1 MKRSQTK
8 FKEYMPTLEEF
19 FEEAIE
25 QADPENMVENEYKAV
40 NNSNY
45 GWRAL
50 RLLARRSPHFFQPT
64 NQQFKSLPEYL
75 ENMVIKL
82 AKELPPPSEEIKT
95 GEDEDEEDNDALL
108 KENESPD
115 VRRDK
120 PVTGEQIEV
129 FANKLGEQWKILA
142 PYLEM
147 KDSEIRQIECD
158 SEDMKMR
165 AKQLLVAWQD
175 QEGVHATPENLIN
188 ALNKSGLSDLA
199 ESLTNDNETNS

>member
-1 MKRSQTK
+1 MGNEELTRLWNLCPDNMEACKSETR
-8 FKEYMPTLEEF
+8 EYMPTLEEF

-95 GEDEDEEDNDALL
+95 G
-108 KENESPD
+108 PD

>member
-1 MKRSQTK
+1 M
-8 FKEYMPTLEEF
+8 
-19 FEEAIE
+19 
-25 QADPENMVENEYKAV
+25 

-50 RLLARRSPHFFQPT
+50 RLLACRSPHFFQPT

-108 KENESPD
+108 KENNESPD

-120 PVTGEQIEV
+120 PVTGEQIES
-129 FANKLGEQWKILA
+129 FANKLG
-142 PYLEM
+142 
-147 KDSEIRQIECD
+147 DSGRLWPPTWE
-158 SEDMKMR
+158 
-165 AKQLLVAWQD
+165 
-175 QEGVHATPENLIN
+175 
-188 ALNKSGLSDLA
+188 
-199 ESLTNDNETNS
+199 